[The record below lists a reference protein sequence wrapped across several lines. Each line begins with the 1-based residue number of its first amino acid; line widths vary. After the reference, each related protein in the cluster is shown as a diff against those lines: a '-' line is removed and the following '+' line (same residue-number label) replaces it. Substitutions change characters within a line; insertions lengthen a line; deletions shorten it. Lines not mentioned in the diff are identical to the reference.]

1 MEEIKN
7 KLKEFYLSL
16 DKIKSQIEKANKK
29 TNIFDILKIGS
40 LEIRHSNF
48 LSWLLTPNDSH
59 GLGCSI
65 VKKFLLRLYN
75 NYGSYYDKLF
85 NEIGSLCIED
95 KDFDSFNCE
104 REYPTENGKYI
115 DMIAYSQKEKI
126 VIVIENKVFSGEHS
140 NQLEEYEKEVN
151 KNFADYK
158 KLFVFLTPD
167 MREVEREEDKA
178 VWKSFGYQEMCDLI
192 KAAVEERESFLEKK
206 SLQYINDY
214 LEIVRRDVMGEN
226 TELESICEKI
236 YEEYKDVIDI
246 INQHLP
252 DVRKQMSAKARAKI
266 IKSLY
271 LLHSERE
278 VAYIHFTTD
287 KMRKMFGNMGDGSW
301 CGDDFND
308 IVMFEIRNGGKDNFL
323 FTCHLGP
330 SENKEL
336 REKIISFANRKE
348 NKELFN
354 AQKRNHEKYIMLHK
368 TELSYKI
375 FDSQWEN
382 VKETISKIEETFEKE
397 FLK

>member
-1 MEEIKN
+1 MEIKER
-7 KLKEFYLSL
+7 LKEFYLNL
-16 DKIKSQIEKANKK
+16 DKIKSQIESVNKNA
-29 TNIFDILKIGS
+29 NIFDILKIGS
-40 LEIRHSNF
+40 FEIRHSNF

-65 VKKFLLRLYN
+65 IKKFLLKFYN
-75 NYGSYYDKLF
+75 SHSLYYDKLL
-85 NEIGSLCIED
+85 NETYFFEIAN
-95 KDFDSFNCE
+95 KDFTSFSCE

-115 DMIAYSQKEKI
+115 DIIVYSPKEKI
-126 VIVIENKVFSGEHS
+126 VIVIENKVFSGEHN
-140 NQLEEYEKEVN
+140 NQLKEYENEVN
-151 KNFADYK
+151 KNFSNYK
-158 KLFVFLTPD
+158 KFFVFLTPD
-167 MREVEREEDKA
+167 MREVEREEDK
-178 VWKSFGYQEMCDLI
+178 VIWKNFGYQEMYDLI
-192 KAAVEERESFLEKK
+192 KESVEENKSCLEQK
-206 SLQYINDY
+206 SIQYISDY
-214 LEIVRRDVMGEN
+214 LEVVRRDIMGEN

-236 YEEYKDVIDI
+236 YDEYKDVIDI

-266 IKSLY
+266 ITSQY

-287 KMRKMFGNMGDGSW
+287 KMRKMFGNMGDGTW

-308 IVMFEIRNGGKDNFL
+308 IVMFEIRNGGKNNFL

-330 SENKEL
+330 SDNKEL

-348 NKELFN
+348 NKDLFN

-368 TELSYKI
+368 TELSYKT
-375 FDSQWEN
+375 FDTQWER
-382 VKETISKIEETFEKE
+382 VKETISKIEEAFEKE